1 MVGVETVELWIKTSK
16 NVRLGVG
23 HLNLYD
29 EIARACFL
37 PLGEK
42 CARESFVTISSGSRF
57 VTHGPPAPP
66 PPPPR
71 RKVSQ
76 SLCKVACLLVTGALV
91 GGDFRSPCR

>member
-29 EIARACFL
+29 DIARAYFL

-42 CARESFVTISSGSRF
+42 CARES
-57 VTHGPPAPP
+57 
-66 PPPPR
+66 
-71 RKVSQ
+71 
-76 SLCKVACLLVTGALV
+76 L
-91 GGDFRSPCR
+91 